1 MEFLAVAIGLHDNVL
16 SVLAALPHFLVR
28 IQE

>member
-1 MEFLAVAIGLHDNVL
+1 MEFLAVAIGLRDKVL